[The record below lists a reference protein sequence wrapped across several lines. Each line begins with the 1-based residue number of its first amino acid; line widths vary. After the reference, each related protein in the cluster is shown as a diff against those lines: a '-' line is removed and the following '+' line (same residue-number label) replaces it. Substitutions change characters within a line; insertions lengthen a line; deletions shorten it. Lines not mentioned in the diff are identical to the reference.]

1 VGGGAVDGEL
11 LARALPAGGAE
22 RDLAAAGEII
32 GGEAVGAGE
41 ELVERARA
49 DDFAAV
55 DSRAGAHVDDM
66 IGGPDRFLV
75 MLDDEHGVAEAAEA
89 LERLEQA
96 VVVLLVEADRRF
108 VEDVEDPREAA
119 ADLAGEADALAFAAR
134 QSAAGAVEV
143 EIVEP
148 DIVKEAQALVDLL
161 EDGLGDFVLGRRELL
176 VERREPAERVGDR
189 AARALRNVLTGDLYR
204 QRLGLEAGAVADFAG
219 LG

>member
-32 GGEAVGAGE
+32 GGEAAGAGE

-75 MLDDEHGVAEAAEA
+75 MLD
-89 LERLEQA
+89 
-96 VVVLLVEADRRF
+96 
-108 VEDVEDPREAA
+108 DVEDPREAA